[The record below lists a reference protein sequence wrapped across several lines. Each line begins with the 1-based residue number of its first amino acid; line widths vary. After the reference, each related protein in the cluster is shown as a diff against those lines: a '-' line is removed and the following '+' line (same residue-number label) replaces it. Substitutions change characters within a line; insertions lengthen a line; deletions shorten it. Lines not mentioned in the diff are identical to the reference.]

1 MLVTGLS
8 SLYSISISII
18 IIIIIIIIM
27 ALPYPE
33 GEVLFRRSALSH
45 HSGFNA
51 NDAQLFYSHALVET
65 VWNVAFVQ
73 GLSVDTKN
81 WVHPRSPMNVVT
93 GQMWRTHF
101 GFFDFQR
108 VSFGR
113 NKNGSAIT
121 RRVALGCNNNGN
133 DARDFDSGGPHK
145 VCIMP
150 VQLGNEPFMFL
161 DCTAPIRAVYFP
173 LAHVC
178 SEAFPDVCSYVMV
191 DFRLRDGIEF
201 SLVPGGS
208 RRVQLSDTEG
218 LGRGQWNFS
227 LAFDLQGI
235 YHYLSLP
242 RQLRH
247 PDQGLYNAKSRGD
260 ILISMVMDRAVTTGV
275 SENVMKQ
282 REQKVAFNREMDLA
296 RVVSANLGVDLVWA
310 PYEYSSFVFNLFTGI
325 AELAL
330 GFIPVVG
337 PLLSFGF
344 SITVTAIT
352 DPDFFRAD
360 NILDLKLDFLEAI
373 LDSGVRTKKYMTPGF
388 SFASPGKRSADSE
401 TYKLLIS
408 SIKEKVEGDGFEP
421 SRAFAARLEG
431 LDDCAGHEPGFRRQP
446 LLIHTDEKSALPG
459 EQEDGAHGQE
469 VSELVLHRSQQP
481 RNGKGSVKF
490 ELTCESQRV
499 KECTLRFD

>member
-1 MLVTGLS
+1 
-8 SLYSISISII
+8 
-18 IIIIIIIIM
+18 M

-45 HSGFNA
+45 QSGFNA
-51 NDAQLFYSHALVET
+51 SNAQSFYSHALVET
-65 VWNVAFVQ
+65 AWNMAFVQ
-73 GLSVDTKN
+73 GLSVDTRN
-81 WVHPRSPMNVVT
+81 WVHPRSPMNVVK
-93 GQMWRTHF
+93 GQMWRTYF

-108 VSFGR
+108 VSFGP
-113 NKNGSAIT
+113 NKTGSGIT
-121 RRVALGCNNNGN
+121 RRVALGCNDNGN
-133 DARDFDSGGPHK
+133 EARDFDSGGPHK

-150 VQLGNEPFMFL
+150 VRLGNEPFMFL

-178 SEAFPDVCSYVMV
+178 SEAFPDICSYLMV
-191 DFRLRDGIEF
+191 DFRLRETINFYSDIGIWNKWR
-201 SLVPGGS
+201 LAW
-208 RRVQLSDTEG
+208 LSDTEG
-218 LGRGQWNFS
+218 LGREHWNCS
-227 LAFDLQGI
+227 LVFDLQGI

-247 PDQGLYNAKSRGD
+247 PDQGLYNAKSQAD
-260 ILISMVMDRAVTTGV
+260 ILISMVLDRAVTTGV

-310 PYEYSSFVFNLFTGI
+310 PYEYSSFLFNLFTGI

-360 NILDLKLDFLEAI
+360 NLLDLKLDFLEAI

-408 SIKEKVEGDGFEP
+408 SMKEKVERDGFKP
-421 SRAFAARLEG
+421 SKAFAARLEG

-446 LLIHTDEKSALPG
+446 LLMTADEESALPG

-469 VSELVLHRSQQP
+469 VSEVVLHRSQQP
-481 RNGKGSVKF
+481 RYGKGSVKF
-490 ELTCESQRV
+490 DLTCESHRV
-499 KECTLRFD
+499 KECTLKFD